1 MSTEAMMLVRDGSQ
15 VFVVVWFCQ
24 KECFRLPELRTLGTI
39 LRNKCKHQYEYVQVQ
54 VQCCFTSTE
63 TIRTIR
69 DGEPRT
75 ATSSLTQLLS
85 SDEYFGNEW
94 AKINT
99 FRPVTK
105 QILVYIINFPQ
116 KPVRNRTVLS
126 R

>member
-1 MSTEAMMLVRDGSQ
+1 MMRGI
-15 VFVVVWFCQ
+15 
-24 KECFRLPELRTLGTI
+24 RY
-39 LRNKCKHQYEYVQVQ
+39 NKYNNYYKNDMHLNAQVQ

-69 DGEPRT
+69 DGETRT